1 MEPSKTRHHQ
11 VHITTQGGKFADI
24 CKINDRIFEGSIIRC
39 MRRLDEL
46 LQQVASA
53 ARVLGSLELEEK
65 VNRGIKMIR
74 RDIVFA
80 ASLYL

>member
-1 MEPSKTRHHQ
+1 MPPPQPYHR
-11 VHITTQGGKFADI
+11 TTSQI
-24 CKINDRIFEGSIIRC
+24 CKLTELYEGSIIRA

-46 LQQVASA
+46 LTQLAAASDA
-53 ARVLGSLELEEK
+53 VGEDRLKVLFLEAQTS
-65 VNRGIKMIR
+65 IR